1 MYVHDFDE
9 FWNDGNGGFS
19 DHGGAVLA
27 ELVVHFDDGVEVAGG
42 LFGLV
47 EDGEER
53 ADADSIE
60 KRSTARLGSEPF
72 AVVHVNRGGLD
83 VFVDFLGTQ
92 RFADLEDGFRRL
104 CGEEMGWDGYGFA
117 HGDFLHGAQ
126 FLENIQDIIGVLGTT
141 H

>member
-1 MYVHDFDE
+1 M
-9 FWNDGNGGFS
+9 
-19 DHGGAVLA
+19 
-27 ELVVHFDDGVEVAGG
+27 
-42 LFGLV
+42 FGLV

-60 KRSTARLGSEPF
+60 KRSQARLGSEPL
-72 AVVHVNRGGLD
+72 AVVHVDRGGLD
-83 VFVDFLGTQ
+83 VFVDFFGTQ

-104 CGEEMGWDGYGFA
+104 CGEERGWDGYGFA

-126 FLENIQDIIGVLGTT
+126 LLENIQDIIGVLGTT